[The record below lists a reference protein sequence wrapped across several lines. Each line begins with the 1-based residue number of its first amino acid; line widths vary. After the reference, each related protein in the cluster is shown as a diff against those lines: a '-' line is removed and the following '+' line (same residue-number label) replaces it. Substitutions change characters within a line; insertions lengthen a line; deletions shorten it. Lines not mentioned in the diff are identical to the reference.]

1 MKVIKP
7 SKLDGSRPG
16 RALATEKSTG
26 EFILMRSG
34 WLRCVLVVG
43 SLAMFVSCGSSS
55 KSSLVYIASQG
66 TNPGTISAYK
76 LNLKNGTLSSSNGAL
91 TATGKSI
98 NTGTQPNALIF
109 DPTNTFAFV
118 ADFGSPLDPGTDNT
132 VKSGDVMAF
141 SIAKDGT
148 LASVGTAIPIP
159 PTPTNNDCF
168 SSNPVALAMD
178 KDGKFLFVAV
188 QTFFNVNGSAACPG
202 NQPNGTSG
210 PGYITAYP
218 VSSGTLGTPVSAT
231 IPFPPGPAGSNIPQP
246 TAVAVANGLNYVYVT
261 DGVNNTVVGFAFDTT
276 SGALSSVPGQ
286 FLAVGKIPRAVLSP
300 PQGTFLYVANSG
312 SDDIYE
318 FFINADGS
326 LMPVSNTTTTI
337 SSGVGPIAMLTD
349 PNAKYLFALANGGS
363 QINAYT
369 INRVTG
375 ALLAVAPNG
384 GQVSTGTNP
393 VAFTLRSDG
402 STSGN
407 FWMFTSNFGS
417 NTISSYALNG
427 ANGALSA
434 LPLLTGPEAPYGIAA
449 P

>member
-1 MKVIKP
+1 
-7 SKLDGSRPG
+7 
-16 RALATEKSTG
+16 
-26 EFILMRSG
+26 
-34 WLRCVLVVG
+34 VLVVG
-43 SLAMFVSCGSSS
+43 SLAMFASCGSSS
-55 KSSLVYIASQG
+55 KSALVYLASQG

-91 TATGKSI
+91 TATGKSV
-98 NTGTQPNALIF
+98 NTGTQPTALIF

-118 ADFGSPLDPGTDNT
+118 ADFGSPIDPGTDNT
-132 VKSGDVMAF
+132 VKTGDVMAF

-148 LASVGTAIPIP
+148 LASIGATVPAAPA
-159 PTPTNNDCF
+159 NNDCF

-188 QTFFNVNGSAACPG
+188 QTFYNANGGASCPG
-202 NQPNGTSG
+202 NPSNGTPG

-218 VSSGTLGTPVSAT
+218 ATGGTLGTPVSAA

-276 SGALSSVPGQ
+276 SGALSSIPGQ
-286 FLAVGKIPRAVLSP
+286 FLAVGKTPRAVLSP
-300 PQGTFLYVANSG
+300 PEGTFLYVANNG

-326 LMPVSNTTTTI
+326 LMPVTNTTTKI
-337 SSGVGPIAMLTD
+337 SAGVGPIAMLTD
-349 PNAKYLFALANGGS
+349 PNAKYLFALSYGGS

-375 ALLAVAPNG
+375 ELSSIGQNG
-384 GQVSTGTNP
+384 GQVSTGANP

-402 STSGN
+402 STTGN
-407 FWMFTSNFGS
+407 FWMFASDFGS

-427 ANGALSA
+427 SNGALSA
-434 LPLLTGPEAPYGIAA
+434 LPQLTGPVAPYGIASR
-449 P
+449 